1 MIWPDLNKQIPA
13 CWPGHPSIIQ
23 ITHHLHQFL
32 DFTKNIQTLFHF
44 VASLAYELNYTV
56 GTLISHRK
64 IAPLSACLL
73 DKQRSP
79 CIKSLNTIQKGT
91 VTFSSIFTEKCV
103 IFTWKAAR
111 SNGSS
116 AKPRHTDII
125 FFSPCLFLVH
135 LLSQIKIL
143 QKYVELKLQLC

>member
-79 CIKSLNTIQKGT
+79 CIKFKHYTEGYSNFFQYLHRKMCHFHVKSSKVKWKFSKAQAHRYYFLFPMSFPSSLA
-91 VTFSSIFTEKCV
+91 FTNQDPAEIC
-103 IFTWKAAR
+103 
-111 SNGSS
+111 
-116 AKPRHTDII
+116 
-125 FFSPCLFLVH
+125 
-135 LLSQIKIL
+135 
-143 QKYVELKLQLC
+143 